1 MNRRKWFRMRD
12 TKGRELMN
20 TRLGGERM
28 NAWNKTQEIK
38 ERKLGGEG
46 MKKSQGK
53 NLRFFFRCQKIDDI

>member
-1 MNRRKWFRMRD
+1 MRD

-53 NLRFFFRCQKIDDI
+53 NLRFFFQMSKDR